1 MKKIIDLD
9 FSDTLE
15 TCLRF
20 SRLQVRTLS
29 EIIENGVDK
38 KYESIINIIEKADS
52 LDIAEQQ
59 LMEEFAITK
68 ATVRTIMNSPLKCNI
83 VCNAQNTWNTIARQ
97 LRRLQL

>member
-38 KYESIINIIEKADS
+38 KYESIIYI
-52 LDIAEQQ
+52 
-59 LMEEFAITK
+59 
-68 ATVRTIMNSPLKCNI
+68 
-83 VCNAQNTWNTIARQ
+83 
-97 LRRLQL
+97 